1 MDRSLKESGL
11 SILQANSDNPF
22 LIESLSDESW
32 DQAFDPTGMQEA
44 AALGQVTKIFDN
56 ESTNGSR
63 TARVATALIDAVHKT
78 FRLTHLMDES
88 VIIRFPAHLFADAY
102 SCDGRLP

>member
-11 SILQANSDNPF
+11 SILQANADNPS
-22 LIESLSDESW
+22 LIESQSDQIR
-32 DQAFDPTGMQEA
+32 DQSFDPTGIQEA
-44 AALGQVTKIFDN
+44 AAFGQVTEICDN
-56 ESTNGSR
+56 ESANGGR